1 MIQESFDPERI
12 TVSLFIGIDSEKSE
26 NPLDNTEDNPDKFGE
41 NPDKKAKVTI
51 NKIPGKSAV
60 QKAAIV
66 EYLTENPKGK
76 SAQIAKLLGVSA
88 DRARQLLLQMVED
101 GLVETEGANRNR
113 TYKLKD

>member
-1 MIQESFDPERI
+1 MIRESFDPERI
-12 TVSLFIGIDSEKSE
+12 TVSLFIGIDSEKSK
-26 NPLDNTEDNPDKFGE
+26 NPLDNAEDNPDKTGE
-41 NPDKKAKVTI
+41 SPDKQAKVTI
-51 NKIPGKSAV
+51 NKIPGKSVV